1 MNFRKQIQN
10 EITEQSG
17 KLVKAASFQMIPII
31 VIAGQLFVFWFSRKE
46 NLFPDNDALMTV
58 ISCCA
63 QIIAGL
69 YGITLAG
76 YTFFLSRIDALM
88 ATDATLDYIVGSVKM
103 RFKSLIWYITITVA
117 TTLFISVFL
126 MYYPVDS
133 GVIPDYLYRVICNE
147 FVLFMVFATALILYY
162 SVGVVDPNCL
172 EKEARK
178 LKKKL
183 GVRFGPSGSAVEF
196 ISLYDRIEQRCNA
209 MLPENV
215 LHQIQENK
223 GKHFEYTIELLQ
235 EQNPL
240 MKPLIADLKRIH
252 RYYECTI
259 NCTPMTVSQEM
270 CLLARKVLT
279 FLEQFG
285 DLAITKTHQT
295 VREK

>member
-1 MNFRKQIQN
+1 MNQD
-10 EITEQSG
+10 
-17 KLVKAASFQMIPII
+17 
-31 VIAGQLFVFWFSRKE
+31 LFVAHSTHRACSSK
-46 NLFPDNDALMTV
+46 
-58 ISCCA
+58 
-63 QIIAGL
+63 G
-69 YGITLAG
+69 
-76 YTFFLSRIDALM
+76 
-88 ATDATLDYIVGSVKM
+88 
-103 RFKSLIWYITITVA
+103 LIWYITITVA

-147 FVLFMVFATALILYY
+147 FVLFMGFATALILYY

-183 GVRFGPSGSAVEF
+183 GARFGPSGSAVEF

-240 MKPLIADLKRIH
+240 IKPLVADLKRIH

-259 NCTPMTVSQEM
+259 NCTPLAVSQEM
-270 CLLARKVLT
+270 CLLARKVLA
-279 FLEQFG
+279 FLEQ
-285 DLAITKTHQT
+285 IPSKVSVKQ
-295 VREK
+295 

>member
-1 MNFRKQIQN
+1 MSIKKQLQN
-10 EITEQSG
+10 KIADTGE
-17 KLVKAASFQMIPII
+17 KLVKAASFYMIRIT
-31 VIAGQLFVFWFSRKE
+31 VIAGQIIVFWFSGKE
-46 NLFPDNDALMTV
+46 NLFPDSDALITV

-117 TTLFISVFL
+117 TTLYISVFL
-126 MYYPVDS
+126 MYYPMES
-133 GVIPDYLYRVICNE
+133 GLIPDYLYRVICNE

-162 SVGVVDPNCL
+162 SIGVVDPNCL

-209 MLPENV
+209 MLPKNV

-259 NCTPMTVSQEM
+259 NCTPLAVSQEM

-279 FLEQFG
+279 SL
-285 DLAITKTHQT
+285 DSITAKPPL
-295 VREK
+295 KLP

>member
-1 MNFRKQIQN
+1 
-10 EITEQSG
+10 
-17 KLVKAASFQMIPII
+17 
-31 VIAGQLFVFWFSRKE
+31 
-46 NLFPDNDALMTV
+46 
-58 ISCCA
+58 
-63 QIIAGL
+63 
-69 YGITLAG
+69 
-76 YTFFLSRIDALM
+76 M

-117 TTLFISVFL
+117 TTLYISVFL
-126 MYYPVDS
+126 MYYPMES
-133 GVIPDYLYRVICNE
+133 GLIPDYLYRVICNE

-162 SVGVVDPNCL
+162 SIGVVDPNCL

-209 MLPENV
+209 MLPKNV

-252 RYYECTI
+252 RYYEGTI
-259 NCTPMTVSQEM
+259 NCTPLAVSQEM

-279 FLEQFG
+279 VLDQ
-285 DLAITKTHQT
+285 ITAKLPL
-295 VREK
+295 KFP